1 MKSYTEIRMCESLS
15 QLIEK
20 KSFNDITVKD
30 IVKASQVNRQTF
42 YYHFEDKYDCL
53 RAYLDNQSQEIIGD
67 VTTENWSECYL
78 HIFRYIDTHPT
89 FFYHIDESSASSLF
103 NDFVLEAIVIILKKL
118 ILSLKGNCS
127 DYIFDKKPNIQVLKY
142 GMQGIV
148 LSWFRGGMRENPEF
162 LVKDIAEIDRETL
175 MHMLGG
181 TKSENVSSHKPQS
194 V

>member
-1 MKSYTEIRMCESLS
+1 MKSYAEDKMCESLS

-30 IVKASQVNRQTF
+30 IVKESQVNRQTF

-53 RAYLDNQSQEIIGD
+53 RVYLDNQSQKIVD
-67 VTTENWSECYL
+67 AVTIENWSECYL
-78 HIFRYIDTHPT
+78 HIFRYIDMRPT

-103 NDFVLEAIVIILKKL
+103 NDFVLEAVISILRKL
-118 ILSLKGNCS
+118 IVSLQSSCS
-127 DYIFDKKPNIQVLKY
+127 DYVFDKKPNIQVLKY

-181 TKSENVSSHKPQS
+181 VKNGSVFNHKTHS

>member
-78 HIFRYIDTHPT
+78 HIFRYIDMHPT

-103 NDFVLEAIVIILKKL
+103 NDFVLE
-118 ILSLKGNCS
+118 
-127 DYIFDKKPNIQVLKY
+127 
-142 GMQGIV
+142 
-148 LSWFRGGMRENPEF
+148 
-162 LVKDIAEIDRETL
+162 
-175 MHMLGG
+175 
-181 TKSENVSSHKPQS
+181 
-194 V
+194 